1 LTWNIQY
8 LAGKG
13 YHFFYEGGSDG
24 RPELGEIEKTLSGV
38 VSIILEVDPD
48 IILLQ
53 EVDDGAK
60 RTGSRDQLDDI
71 LSRLPDDYVC
81 HTSSFYW
88 KAKFVPHPKIMGP
101 VGMKLSVISRYKI
114 EKAIRYQLSLM
125 PQNFL
130 KQLFYLKRCLLE
142 VHLSDNRGHSFVILN
157 THLSA
162 FAEKTETLR
171 RQVEEITGI
180 LKKLDRADIPWIL
193 GGDFNLQPHER
204 EIKPLLKRYTSVPSL
219 AEIMNN
225 QAGKWYTHFPND
237 PKVNEPKSTIDYLFC
252 SHDWQLGRHLVRH
265 DGTLDLSDHLPV
277 VAHFSCTA
285 KGMVPE

>member
-1 LTWNIQY
+1 MTWNIQY

-13 YHFFYEGGSDG
+13 YHFFYEGGSDA
-24 RPELGEIEKTLSGV
+24 RPEPGDIDKTLSGV
-38 VSIILEVDPD
+38 VSIILEEEPD
-48 IILLQ
+48 VILLQ
-53 EVDDGAK
+53 EVDDGAR
-60 RTGSRDQLDDI
+60 RTGYRDQLDDI
-71 LSRLPDDYVC
+71 LSRLPDDYAC
-81 HTSSFYW
+81 HVSSFYW

-114 EKAIRYQLSLM
+114 EKAIRHQLSLL

-142 VHLSDNRGHSFVILN
+142 VYLSDNRGNPFVILN

-171 RQVEEITGI
+171 RQVEEIKGI
-180 LKKLDRADIPWIL
+180 LKRLDRADIPWIL

-204 EIKPLLKRYTSVPSL
+204 EIRPFLKRYTSVPGL
-219 AEIMNN
+219 AEIMND
-225 QAGKWYTHFPND
+225 QAGKWYTHLPND
-237 PKVNEPKSTIDYLFC
+237 PQINEPNSTIDYLFC
-252 SHDWQLGRHLVRH
+252 SRDWQLGQHLIRH
-265 DGTLDLSDHLPV
+265 DNTLDLSDHLPV
-277 VAHFSCTA
+277 VAHFSCPS